1 MFELPQASVATQV
14 RVIVNSWGHAPPTVT
29 SLEVITGFGSQSVA
43 VAEPVAA
50 GAVLSVHCTVR
61 SAGQVIAGGV
71 LSLTNIVCTQELKLP
86 QSSVAV
92 HVRVIVPSCGQVPT
106 ANESEKLMVDTGSQ
120 LSVAVAV
127 PVITGNVPEVH
138 SIVTLLGQVITGG
151 RLSSTCI
158 I

>member
-1 MFELPQASVATQV
+1 MDASAQD
-14 RVIVNSWGHAPPTVT
+14 
-29 SLEVITGFGSQSVA
+29 VA
-43 VAEPVAA
+43 VSYTHLDVYKRQ
-50 GAVLSVHCTVR
+50 GH
-61 SAGQVIAGGV
+61 VIAGGV

-127 PVITGNVPEVH
+127 PVITGNVPEAVSYTH
-138 SIVTLLGQVITGG
+138 LDVYKRQGPCVSLNLMI
-151 RLSSTCI
+151 
-158 I
+158 